1 MSSWGIDPF
10 IIMKCSIPDSPSCL
24 TCALFEINTTTP
36 VFFRLVLAGYI
47 FSINLLFF
55 FNFILFF
62 NFT

>member
-10 IIMKCSIPDSPSCL
+10 IIMKCSIPDSLSCL

-47 FSINLLFF
+47 FSINLLLIYVYIYF
-55 FNFILFF
+55 
-62 NFT
+62 

>member
-55 FNFILFF
+55 
-62 NFT
+62 